1 MVFTPYCWDIFWFF
15 TPYCWDIF
23 GFYPLL
29 FGHFRFF
36 TPYFFGILTLSDETF
51 LVFYPWLL
59 WQFWMTFKHCVN
71 FDSRWRGVQK
81 NWVKQRKGANYFL
94 QNSLLICTS
103 DSLRSKAW
111 KIMCESFSRS
121 HNSLVSPKIF
131 CCSAEINLREMSG
144 WRAKDNPKLI
154 AWYTRL
160 RHQHRQKIS
169 DSNLNWRQRDYMS
182 PTTDKKVDSGLL
194 SMHFWL
200 STVNL
205 IWRWLSS
212 FET

>member
-1 MVFTPYCWDIFWFF
+1 M
-15 TPYCWDIF
+15 
-23 GFYPLL
+23 
-29 FGHFRFF
+29 R
-36 TPYFFGILTLSDETF
+36 
-51 LVFYPWLL
+51 
-59 WQFWMTFKHCVN
+59 CVEK
-71 FDSRWRGVQK
+71 W
-81 NWVKQRKGANYFL
+81 KQRRLPIIFSQIPYWFAPLIIWDLKHGKSCVSRFHGRTILSFL
-94 QNSLLICTS
+94 Q
-103 DSLRSKAW
+103 R
-111 KIMCESFSRS
+111 F
-121 HNSLVSPKIF
+121 F

-154 AWYTRL
+154 AWYTR
-160 RHQHRQKIS
+160 HGQKIS